1 MSKDLKR
8 LIWRGAL
15 GGVVGGI
22 LGGIV
27 LWRFYR
33 PQYGQGTEFRWF
45 VIFVVVYS
53 PFAAIA
59 GAAIGMLI
67 WKIRE
72 RTGPSV
78 NLLIRAILG
87 AISAGVLGI
96 LCSFILY
103 SDVDRASLGLSY
115 TMFYAKY
122 GVFVGTL
129 AGIFA
134 KPSQPKE

>member
-1 MSKDLKR
+1 MTSTRNL
-8 LIWRGAL
+8 WRGAL
-15 GGVVGGI
+15 GGVVGGFI
-22 LGGIV
+22 GAAV
-27 LWRFYR
+27 LWPSYK

-45 VIFVVVYS
+45 VLFVIVYS

-59 GAAIGMLI
+59 GAAIGILI

-72 RTGPSV
+72 RTRRSV
-78 NLLIRAILG
+78 NLLTRAILG
-87 AISAGVLGI
+87 ATSAGVLGI
-96 LCSFILY
+96 LCSYTLY

-134 KPSQPKE
+134 KPSQPKQ